1 MGSDAENGTPRTRQS
16 PGNTR
21 TDMFRPWTSTLSSTQ
36 GTSPT
41 TGQFST
47 LPKTLTFRPTLIQ
60 SAFPSQRSCSTSRHA
75 SPQDGERISSE
86 PLAITRLFS
95 RRSTCQL
102 LATTSARPPSGPPG
116 LARGSSLTTPS
127 SALEGLMAR
136 TLAREME
143 AALWS
148 ARASS
153 TQLLTSRLASL
164 LGVSDVVRTT
174 LLASTPLCPRVP
186 AGSTTPC
193 PASLV
198 SGPAPIPATGA
209 SQLSSARPG

>member
-1 MGSDAENGTPRTRQS
+1 MG
-16 PGNTR
+16 
-21 TDMFRPWTSTLSSTQ
+21 STLSSTQ
-36 GTSPT
+36 GTLPT

-47 LPKTLTFRPTLIQ
+47 LPKTLTFRLILTQ
-60 SAFPSQRSCSTSRHA
+60 SAFPSQRNCSTSRHA
-75 SPQDGERISSE
+75 SPQGGERISSE
-86 PLAITRLFS
+86 LLAITKLFL

-102 LATTSARPPSGPPG
+102 SAMTSARPPSGPPG
-116 LARGSSLTTPS
+116 SARGSSLTTLS
-127 SALEGLMAR
+127 SALEELMAR

-143 AALWS
+143 AALWF

-153 TQLLTSRLASL
+153 TQHFSSRLASL
-164 LGVSDVVRTT
+164 LGVSVVVRTT
-174 LLASTPLCPRVP
+174 PLVSTPLCPRVS

-209 SQLSSARPG
+209 TQLSSARPG

>member
-1 MGSDAENGTPRTRQS
+1 MGLQAHIDTVCLPQPEELFDFQTCFATGWGKDQFGAA
-16 PGNTR
+16 GNYQVVLKEI
-21 TDMFRPWTSTLSSTQ
+21 D
-36 GTSPT
+36 
-41 TGQFST
+41 
-47 LPKTLTFRPTLIQ
+47 LPVVGHDRV
-60 SAFPSQRSCSTSRHA
+60 
-75 SPQDGERISSE
+75 
-86 PLAITRLFS
+86 
-95 RRSTCQL
+95 
-102 LATTSARPPSGPPG
+102 RPPSGPPG

-127 SALEGLMAR
+127 SALVELMAR

-148 ARASS
+148 ARASP

>member
-1 MGSDAENGTPRTRQS
+1 MAR
-16 PGNTR
+16 
-21 TDMFRPWTSTLSSTQ
+21 
-36 GTSPT
+36 
-41 TGQFST
+41 
-47 LPKTLTFRPTLIQ
+47 
-60 SAFPSQRSCSTSRHA
+60 AV
-75 SPQDGERISSE
+75 SPQDGERTNSE
-86 PLAITRLFS
+86 PLAITKLFS

-102 LATTSARPPSGPPG
+102 SAMTSVRPPSGPPG
-116 LARGSSLTTPS
+116 LERDSSLTTLS
-127 SALEGLMAR
+127 SALEELTAR

-153 TQLLTSRLASL
+153 TQHLTSRLALL

-174 LLASTPLCPRVP
+174 HLVSTPLCPRVS

-198 SGPAPIPATGA
+198 SRPAPIPATGA
-209 SQLSSARPG
+209 TQLSSARPG

>member
-1 MGSDAENGTPRTRQS
+1 
-16 PGNTR
+16 
-21 TDMFRPWTSTLSSTQ
+21 MFRPWISTLSSTQ

-47 LPKTLTFRPTLIQ
+47 LPKTSTSRLTLIQ
-60 SAFPSQRSCSTSRHA
+60 SAFPSQRNCLTSRHA

-86 PLAITRLFS
+86 LLEITKLFS

-102 LATTSARPPSGPPG
+102 LVTTSVRPPSGPPG
-116 LARGSSLTTPS
+116 LARGSSLTTLS
-127 SALEGLMAR
+127 SALAALMAR

-143 AALWS
+143 AAPWF
-148 ARASS
+148 ARART
-153 TQLLTSRLASL
+153 TQHLTSRLASL
-164 LGVSDVVRTT
+164 LGVSDVARTT
-174 LLASTPLCPRVP
+174 LLASTPLCPRVS

-209 SQLSSARPG
+209 TQLSSARPG